1 MQIFTKS
8 EGHVHLLWGR
18 PHRGPNQGQSRVT
31 LLRALIYHL
40 ETYVVI
46 FLFTSLGFWICLLL
60 KKILGLLW

>member
-31 LLRALIYHL
+31 LLRALIYHS

-46 FLFTSLGFWICLLL
+46 FIFTSLGF
-60 KKILGLLW
+60 